1 MTRFS
6 KTLST
11 LALVL
16 PVLMFAGQAKA
27 EMTGDQIKAA
37 VSGKTFSFA
46 GKYNGTMN
54 FGTDGTASMTL
65 KIGVKKSGKWSVNG
79 NQFCSQWD
87 GEGEQCGTWND
98 EGGKYV
104 TRKGYTMTP
113 Q

>member
-1 MTRFS
+1 MTNVS
-6 KTLST
+6 KSLTA

-37 VSGKTFSFA
+37 VSGKTFDFT
-46 GKYNGTMN
+46 GEYNGEAT
-54 FGTDGTASMTL
+54 FSADGTASMTL
-65 KIGVKKSGKWSVNG
+65 KIGTKLGGKWEVEG
-79 NQFCSQWD
+79 DKFCTHWDSQD
-87 GEGEQCGTWND
+87 RGCATWKD

-104 TRKGYTMTP
+104 TSTGYTMTP